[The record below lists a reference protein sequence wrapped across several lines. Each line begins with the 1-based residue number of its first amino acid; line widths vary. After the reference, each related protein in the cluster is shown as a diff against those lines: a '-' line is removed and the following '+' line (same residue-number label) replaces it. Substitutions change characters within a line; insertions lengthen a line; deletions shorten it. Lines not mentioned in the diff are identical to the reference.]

1 MLHLKKRKVERATV
15 MKLPK
20 DRNDRVMVGMG
31 SVLAG
36 LAVSVVVTSA
46 LFDPQFAELCSTS
59 KLFGNSASAA
69 EEPSKPRTYH
79 AQPANGPVLPAHKV
93 NKIVKSDGP
102 ISIVR
107 DPTELPAP
115 IGSRGPKRVRV
126 DLETIEVT
134 GHLADGA
141 TYRYWTFN
149 QKVPGPFIRVRV
161 GDTVEVRMKN
171 HDDSVMMH
179 NVDFHAVT
187 GPGGGAKATDAAPG
201 ETRGFEFTA
210 INPGLY
216 VYHCAVPMA
225 AQHIANG
232 MYGMILV
239 EPEGG
244 LPKVD
249 REFYVMQGEIYTE
262 QKLGSKGE
270 LTESYDKLLAERPEY
285 FVFNGAALALAK
297 EKPLKAKTGETVR
310 IFFGVGGP
318 NYTSSFHLI
327 GEVFERVYNLG
338 SLTTAPM
345 RDVQTTTVPPG
356 GATVVDV
363 KLEVPGKF
371 MLVDHALSR
380 VERGLAGVL
389 EVTGPDNPNVYK
401 DYDPEKSAKSM
412 SH

>member
-1 MLHLKKRKVERATV
+1 
-15 MKLPK
+15 MKLAK
-20 DRNDRVMVGMG
+20 NRNDRVMVGMG
-31 SVLAG
+31 AALAG
-36 LAVSVVVTSA
+36 VLVAAVMTSVIS
-46 LFDPQFAELCSTS
+46 DPQFTELCSVS
-59 KLFGNSASAA
+59 RLFGNSASAA
-69 EEPSKPRTYH
+69 EEPSKPRMFHT
-79 AQPANGPVLPAHKV
+79 QPANGPVPLAHKV
-93 NKIVKSDGP
+93 SKIVKTDGP

-107 DPTELPAP
+107 DPTDLPSP
-115 IGSRGPKRVRV
+115 IGSRGPRRVKV
-126 DLETIEVT
+126 DLETIEVM
-134 GHLADGA
+134 GNLADGA

-161 GDTVEVRMKN
+161 GDTVEVHLKN

-187 GPGGGAKATDAAPG
+187 GPGGGAKATDAGPG
-201 ETRGFEFTA
+201 ESRGFEFTA
-210 INPGLY
+210 INPGLF

-249 REFYVMQGEIYTE
+249 RFYVMQGEIYTE

-270 LTESYDKLLAERPEY
+270 LTESYDKLMAERPEY
-285 FVFNGAALALAK
+285 FVFNGAALALIK
-297 EKPLKAKTGETVR
+297 DKPLKAKTGETVR

-318 NYTSSFHLI
+318 NYTSSFHVI

-338 SLTTAPM
+338 SLTTSPM

-356 GATVVDV
+356 GATVVDI

-389 EVTGPDNPNVYK
+389 EVSGPDNPDIYK
-401 DYDPEKSAKSM
+401 DYDPAKSAKSM